1 MMKIYDRIVGRLSG
15 HVRVFIPGVA
25 KPIID
30 EHNEITEAAGEAIV
44 GLLARDPDTYLIDTI
59 AVGKGGDCEKD
70 PPHNDTGARVAP
82 DSGERE
88 IRSLVEALPIQTTS
102 KSGMEFKFSALARQ
116 EQAVSADI
124 NELALLTRSGL
135 MVAHYVTPVDIGGRA
150 EKKPKSTY
158 FWIIEWTIRF
168 DLTL

>member
-1 MMKIYDRIVGRLSG
+1 MMQLYDNIRARLSG
-15 HVRVFIPGVA
+15 HVRVFIPGVVD
-25 KPIID
+25 PIID
-30 EHNEITEAAGEAIV
+30 EHNEITSAAGEAIV

-59 AVGKGGDCEKD
+59 AVGKGGDFEID

-82 DSGERE
+82 DPGERE
-88 IRSLVEALPIQTTS
+88 IRSLVEALPIQTTL
-102 KSGMEFKFSALARQ
+102 KNGMEFTFSALARP
-116 EQAVSADI
+116 EQAVSTDI

-135 MVAHYVTPVDIGGRA
+135 MVAHYVTPVDGVRA

-158 FWIIEWTIRF
+158 FWIIEWTLRF